1 MGQALVDRSKTQEV
15 AEKEEALLLQPADE
29 LAYKL
34 VLRFWKRARP
44 KLFDQRKEM
53 ILFSSDIG
61 QEQLGSKDWVLH
73 NQTAGT
79 IEEQASNAMFRRRSV
94 GFGSD

>member
-1 MGQALVDRSKTQEV
+1 
-15 AEKEEALLLQPADE
+15 
-29 LAYKL
+29 
-34 VLRFWKRARP
+34 
-44 KLFDQRKEM
+44 M

-61 QEQLGSKDWVLH
+61 QEQLSSKDWVLH

-79 IEEQASNAMFRRRSV
+79 IEEQASNAMFRTRSV